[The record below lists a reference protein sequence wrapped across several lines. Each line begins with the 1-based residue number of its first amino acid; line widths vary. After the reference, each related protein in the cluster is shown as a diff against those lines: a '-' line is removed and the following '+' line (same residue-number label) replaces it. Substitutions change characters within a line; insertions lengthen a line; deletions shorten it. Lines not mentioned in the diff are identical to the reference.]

1 MSDKILKIELLYFD
15 GCPSWENALE
25 TLTAS
30 MKKLNVTRDIRLIAV
45 ETEQEAVKNR
55 FTGSPMIRI
64 NGEDLFPTGQSN
76 FTLGCRV
83 YLTPDGLKGWPT
95 EGMILDQ
102 IEKLLSNKSINPGK

>member
-25 TLTAS
+25 MLTAS
-30 MKKLNVTRDIRLIAV
+30 MKKLNAAKDIRLIAV
-45 ETEQEAVKNR
+45 ESEQEAVEHQ

-64 NGEDLFPTGQSN
+64 NGVDLFPTGQTN

-83 YLTPDGLKGWPT
+83 YQTPEGLKGWPT
-95 EGMILDQ
+95 EEMILGL
-102 IEKLLSNKSINPGK
+102 IERLYSNKRINPGI